1 MELVETGATTTSDSS
16 GNFAFYPVNLPTLA
30 AYTFTVEVTDVAGNV
45 NTQAKTFT
53 RIDNTLPS
61 NLIPP
66 DVTLDLSQTTA
77 QLGDTV
83 TFTVP
88 TKTHDGQPLAS
99 EVLLINGNQVPLNAA
114 GMATFTS
121 ATPGVFTVTV
131 DAFDAEG
138 NEGQATQTLTFLAP
152 PNGLAPP
159 TAGFNETQVTPVVT
173 MPTAIDGTANTP
185 DFLEYT
191 LQYSIEGQNQWTT
204 FATGTTP
211 VVNGLLGTLDP
222 TLMDD
227 GFYDVRL
234 TVEDTSGQISTADQ
248 VYEVDGD
255 AKIGDFTLTF
265 TDVNIPNVGIP
276 LTVTRTYNSMD
287 KDTSG
292 DFGYGWSLSVTN
304 IKVETSAVLGAGFI
318 QTETQLPASQV
329 NPLGSFG
336 GLGGGL
342 LGGLPGVGL
351 PPGLGELPARV
362 QYSFQNTNN
371 DYVTIFL
378 PNGQKEQFLMGF
390 TGETYT
396 VAAPPL
402 ATTSIFYSPVPN
414 TDTTGTLVALA
425 DNNVIVSPAQVGPVT
440 FIDPSTGQVYNPTR
454 WQYTDQAGTVFI
466 IDDTNGIES
475 ITDADGN
482 TMTYTASGVQSSDG
496 HGLSILR
503 DSQGRVASITE
514 PDGSQIQY
522 GYDFYGNLVTVTDCA
537 RQCHSLHLRHGPF
550 AAPGLRP
557 TRARRRA

>member
-1 MELVETGATTTSDSS
+1 
-16 GNFAFYPVNLPTLA
+16 
-30 AYTFTVEVTDVAGNV
+30 
-45 NTQAKTFT
+45 
-53 RIDNTLPS
+53 
-61 NLIPP
+61 
-66 DVTLDLSQTTA
+66 
-77 QLGDTV
+77 
-83 TFTVP
+83 
-88 TKTHDGQPLAS
+88 
-99 EVLLINGNQVPLNAA
+99 
-114 GMATFTS
+114 
-121 ATPGVFTVTV
+121 
-131 DAFDAEG
+131 
-138 NEGQATQTLTFLAP
+138 
-152 PNGLAPP
+152 
-159 TAGFNETQVTPVVT
+159 
-173 MPTAIDGTANTP
+173 
-185 DFLEYT
+185 
-191 LQYSIEGQNQWTT
+191 
-204 FATGTTP
+204 
-211 VVNGLLGTLDP
+211 
-222 TLMDD
+222 MDD

-304 IKVETSAVLGAGFI
+304 IKVETSAVLGEGFI

-378 PNGQKEQFLMGF
+378 PDGQKEQFLMGF

-396 VAAPPL
+396 FAAPPL
-402 ATTSIFYSPVPN
+402 ATTSIFFSPVPN

-440 FIDPSTGQVYNPTR
+440 FIDPSTGQVYNPTP

-522 GYDFYGNLVTVTDCA
+522 GYDFYGDLVTVTDAQGNVTRFTYDTDHLLLQVYDPLGREGVREEYDSSGRLIAKLAA
-537 RQCHSLHLRHGPF
+537 RGISQHSTTYCRRIPILKPMPLGI
-550 AAPGLRP
+550 RP
-557 TRARRRA
+557 PMSTMTKATLLSKLTH